1 MTQKMKVAFETADYV
16 VIQVRP
22 KPGRD
27 FVQWRG
33 QVPPGPGPRT
43 CWCCGF
49 TWVLEPGGEDMC
61 PRCGRPNA
69 IKEQEP
75 MNVRYVFKEQPQHDS
90 SPEIE
95 LGRSKDLLRPQGETR
110 LTVGDLSTVTE
121 KRRKE
126 DQRWNNKR
134 VNLEGGL
141 SIGDLYEGR
150 RLGDFKPHVS
160 ESQQIINEHIRKFK
174 EKTYKKFLLK
184 NAMYEEDH

>member
-1 MTQKMKVAFETADYV
+1 
-16 VIQVRP
+16 
-22 KPGRD
+22 
-27 FVQWRG
+27 
-33 QVPPGPGPRT
+33 
-43 CWCCGF
+43 
-49 TWVLEPGGEDMC
+49 MC